1 MGRYSILSDDDFRRH
16 QIDFLLACR
25 IPIARIAERLEI
37 DVRTVGRYR
46 RQRLDENPDFFKG
59 FAAQK
64 LTPFD
69 LAENYANAQREAARH
84 AVEAIFKHS
93 TTNNPESS

>member
-1 MGRYSILSDDDFRRH
+1 MGRRAIFDDDDFRRD
-16 QIDFLLACR
+16 QVDFLLACK
-25 IPIARIAERLEI
+25 IPITRIAERLEI
-37 DVRTVGRYR
+37 DARTIGSYR
-46 RQRLDENPDFFKG
+46 RQRLAENPDYFKG

-69 LAENYANAQREAARH
+69 LAENYANAQRVAARL

-93 TTNNPESS
+93 TANNPESS

>member
-1 MGRYSILSDDDFRRH
+1 MGRHAIFDNDDFRRH
-16 QIDFLLACR
+16 QADFLLACK

-37 DVRTVGRYR
+37 DARTIASYR
-46 RQRLDENPDFFKG
+46 RQRLNENPNFFKC
-59 FAAQK
+59 FAERK

-69 LAENYANAQREAARH
+69 LAESYAVAQREAARL

-93 TTNNPESS
+93 TAN